1 MQGIVIIGRVLG
13 LKSKDRTDSSGNPML
28 DPSGK
33 QVKEWEVG
41 VSVPVPDGFEGETET
56 LSLRI
61 SGALISAGIPALY
74 AKAVGH
80 TVVMPARVQIWKSK
94 AGNTGSTWWLAGDG
108 KPEVYKPSAAAAA

>member
-1 MQGIVIIGRVLG
+1 MQGVIIVGRVLG
-13 LKSKDRTDSSGNPML
+13 LKSKDRTDVSGNPML
-28 DPSGK
+28 DSAGK

-61 SGALISAGIPALY
+61 SGALVAAGIPALY

-80 TVVMPARVQIWKSK
+80 KVSMPVRVQVWKSK
-94 AGNTGSTWWLAGDG
+94 AGNTGLTWWLAGEG
-108 KPEVYKPSAAAAA
+108 KPELYKPASVAAA